1 VSPEAQRLHDGA
13 VIVDLHADSLL
24 WGRDLLAQSPQGQV
38 DVPRLLR
45 GGVAV
50 QVFGLV
56 TQSPEGMNFERN
68 SADTDRIRMLVMA
81 TGWPPRTWDSFVAR
95 AEYQLQRLQAMAAD
109 SDGVLRRIATRA
121 DLASVVAARRDGQ
134 QVVGAFGGLEGAHA
148 AAHVAAL
155 ERLHAAGLRMIG
167 LAHFIDSPLAGSAHG
182 MAKHGL
188 TEAGRE
194 VVREAERLGVAIDL
208 AHASPRTIDEVLA
221 MAAKPVVVSHGGV
234 AGTCPGPRTLTDVQL
249 RGIAATGG
257 VVGIGF
263 FNGAVCGED
272 VKSIARAIVYAIGIA
287 GADHV
292 GLGSDWDGSVTTP
305 FDASGLPV
313 LTQELLDRGLA
324 PGTIEKVLGGNA
336 LRVLAQTLPDS

>member
-1 VSPEAQRLHDGA
+1 
-13 VIVDLHADSLL
+13 
-24 WGRDLLAQSPQGQV
+24 
-38 DVPRLLR
+38 
-45 GGVAV
+45 
-50 QVFGLV
+50 
-56 TQSPEGMNFERN
+56 
-68 SADTDRIRMLVMA
+68 
-81 TGWPPRTWDSFVAR
+81 
-95 AEYQLQRLQAMAAD
+95 
-109 SDGVLRRIATRA
+109 
-121 DLASVVAARRDGQ
+121 
-134 QVVGAFGGLEGAHA
+134 
-148 AAHVAAL
+148 
-155 ERLHAAGLRMIG
+155 
-167 LAHFIDSPLAGSAHG
+167 
-182 MAKHGL
+182 
-188 TEAGRE
+188 
-194 VVREAERLGVAIDL
+194 
-208 AHASPRTIDEVLA
+208 
-221 MAAKPVVVSHGGV
+221 VVVSHGGV